1 MVKVGIDTTKSQIN
15 DTFLF
20 QCGVKVKVVVEAL

>member
-1 MVKVGIDTTKSQIN
+1 MVKVGIDTTRSQIN

-20 QCGVKVKVVVEAL
+20 HGVKVVGEASEK